1 MNIKTDKELRKY
13 VLNTLRDIL
22 RLDGMAKYIKIEY
35 PFDANMDTVF
45 SPVSSTAMSFIGA
58 SFIDKVAEDFPV
70 IHPFKAKIKFH
81 STTLNAEAFYIALR
95 SSRAAGAIK
104 AQAKL
109 KEMPLEDIT
118 SSGYYARNTVTVDH
132 SMSFA
137 DKVRTNLSLK
147 LDWVLTQGAKLLPG
161 DLRQKYHY
169 CNYSQNGNRPGNKI
183 TSVTLTT
190 VDNEVIRVH
199 IQARS
204 PVLENHFNLTHI
216 RNRFKEQLNA
226 AFNQM
231 DFIANIEM
239 KIISSSQ
246 AEFILHLNH
255 KAGLHVKEGVYENN
269 LPKTSYLVPLTKM
282 QTFEP
287 LETKIEIQHAN
298 HLRDSIHV
306 IDAQLE
312 SNGAERIEIEKRLQ
326 ALVKQDVNLM
336 TQRDVLKKA
345 IEVLIG

>member
-1 MNIKTDKELRKY
+1 MIIKTDKELRKY

-22 RLDGMAKYIKIEY
+22 RGDMAKYVKIEY

-45 SPVSSTAMSFIGA
+45 RPVTPTAMTFIGA
-58 SFIDKVAEDFPV
+58 SFVNKVAEDFPV

-81 STTLNAEAFYIALR
+81 SMSLNAEDFYIALR
-95 SSRAAGAIK
+95 RSRAAGAIK

-118 SSGYYARNTVTVDH
+118 SSGYYVRNTGTVDH

-137 DKVRTNLSLK
+137 AKVRTNLALK

-169 CNYSQNGNRPGNKI
+169 SQNGNRPGSKI

-204 PVLENHFNLTHI
+204 PVLETDFNLTRI
-216 RNRFKEQLNA
+216 RDRFKEQLNA

-231 DFIANIEM
+231 DFIADVEM
-239 KIISSSQ
+239 KTISSSQ
-246 AEFILHLNH
+246 AEFILRPNH
-255 KAGLHVKEGVYENN
+255 KAKGLHVKESVYEN

-287 LETKIEIQHAN
+287 LETKIEIHHAN
-298 HLRDSIHV
+298 QLRDSIHV

-312 SNGAERIEIEKRLQ
+312 ANGAERIEIEKRLQ
-326 ALVKQDVNLM
+326 ALAKQDVNLM